1 MTSILDSDTLGAF
14 CRHTHVEVAGAAKGP
29 LAGLTFGVKDIY
41 DVAGAGTAFGNPDW
55 LATHPIATKTSPPV
69 ERLLQAGAR
78 LIGKT
83 QTDELAFSINGI
95 NAHYG
100 RPINVNAP
108 GRLTG
113 GSSSGSASAV
123 AGGLCNFA
131 LGSDT
136 GGSVRLPASFCGL
149 YGLRT
154 THGRISLDGAR
165 PLAASFDTAGWFTT
179 DMATFAKVGKVLL
192 TDVPAGLSFDRVL
205 IAEDAFALVD
215 ASVKDAL
222 QGALDRAIKA
232 FGAPRPVTVSAEG
245 LRQWFETFRIIQFAE
260 IWREH
265 GEWIRRTDPKLG
277 PGIKERLQAAS
288 ALAPADVTR
297 AEAARAE
304 IAKRMAALLEDRTI
318 LVLPTVP
325 GIAPLVETPIA
336 ELEDFRGRA
345 MNLLCIAGLARLP
358 QMTLPLAS
366 FAGCPLGISLIGPAR
381 TDEMLIAAAARIADD
396 VIVF

>member
-1 MTSILDSDTLGAF
+1 MTSILDRDTLGAF
-14 CRHTHVEVAGAAKGP
+14 CRHTHVEVAGAAQGP

-55 LATHPIATKTSPPV
+55 LATHEVATKTAPSV
-69 ERLLQAGAR
+69 ERLLQAGAS

-83 QTDELAFSINGI
+83 QTDELTFSINGI

-100 RPINVNAP
+100 SPLNVNAP

-136 GGSVRLPASFCGL
+136 GGSVRLPASFCGI

-154 THGRISLDGAR
+154 THGRVSLEGAR
-165 PLAASFDTAGWFTT
+165 PLAASFDTLGWFAT
-179 DMATFAKVGKVLL
+179 DLKTFAKVGDVLL
-192 TDVPAGLSFDRVL
+192 TEAPSKSSVDRVL

-215 ASVKDAL
+215 PGVMDAL
-222 QGALDRAIKA
+222 QGALGRVFHAL
-232 FGAPRPVTVSAEG
+232 GAPRRVTVAAEG

-265 GEWIRRTDPKLG
+265 GEWIRRTNPKLG
-277 PGIKERLQAAS
+277 PGIKERMQAAS
-288 ALAPADVTR
+288 ALVPADVAK

-304 IAKRMAALLEDRTI
+304 IAKRMTALLESRTI
-318 LVLPTVP
+318 LILPTVP
-325 GIAPLVETPIA
+325 GIAPLIKTPLA

-345 MNLLCIAGLARLP
+345 MSLLCIAGLARLP
-358 QMTLPLAS
+358 QMSLPLGS
-366 FAGCPLGISLIGPAR
+366 LAGCPLGISLIGPVR
-381 TDEMLIAAAARIADD
+381 TDEMLIAAAARIAD
-396 VIVF
+396 VVA